1 MPLEMSV
8 PGALFMANIQ
18 EIAYIQIETNGF
30 FICKNFKILK
40 HLMAFSKTGDFFNT
54 MNMGTEEKY

>member
-40 HLMAFSKTGDFFNT
+40 HVMAFSKTDDFLIL
-54 MNMGTEEKY
+54 